1 VAGDPVGIFL
11 SSSLVA
17 LGVRFFWSTV
27 FTAIADF
34 ADGSTSSMSKDVWFA
49 WASMARTA
57 GFSIGSLITAAA
69 ISFAN
74 EAAYKALTVG
84 AAVSFLVAGMVIGF
98 RVRAPRRAHDTGEDG
113 AAAGGYRGMLRD
125 GPFLSYTG
133 INAIFATTMTMLA
146 LGLPIFMA
154 DGLQG
159 PSWLAPTLLAANT
172 IALSLLTAPVAKR
185 LAPYRR
191 TRVLMAAAMLW
202 TLWAFLFA
210 LLPPG
215 RGLGVILALIAATA
229 LFTCAE
235 LIHAPVSMAPATAMS
250 PTASRGRYLA
260 SFQYSFLV
268 ANMLGPALFTVL
280 FNVFSWLPWLLLG
293 VSNLL
298 MLLAMRLLERA
309 IPESAQGSAGKRSRT
324 PSCSHREVADAVRP
338 DVQ

>member
-84 AAVSFLVAGMVIGF
+84 AAVSFLVAGMVIGV

-191 TRVLMAAAMLW
+191 TRSSWRPPCSGRCGPFCSRFCRPGAA
-202 TLWAFLFA
+202 
-210 LLPPG
+210 
-215 RGLGVILALIAATA
+215 LG
-229 LFTCAE
+229 
-235 LIHAPVSMAPATAMS
+235 
-250 PTASRGRYLA
+250 
-260 SFQYSFLV
+260 
-268 ANMLGPALFTVL
+268 
-280 FNVFSWLPWLLLG
+280 
-293 VSNLL
+293 
-298 MLLAMRLLERA
+298 
-309 IPESAQGSAGKRSRT
+309 
-324 PSCSHREVADAVRP
+324 
-338 DVQ
+338 

>member
-1 VAGDPVGIFL
+1 MSRWRIGLLISLANTLTLPIPMIAGWLADRVGPLPLVVGAQIAQATGYLIYTVAGDPVGIFL

-84 AAVSFLVAGMVIGF
+84 AAVSFLVAGMVIGVG
-98 RVRAPRRAHDTGEDG
+98 VRAPRRAHDTGEDG

-159 PSWLAPTLLAANT
+159 RHGWLRRSW
-172 IALSLLTAPVAKR
+172 
-185 LAPYRR
+185 RR
-191 TRVLMAAAMLW
+191 TRSLC
-202 TLWAFLFA
+202 
-210 LLPPG
+210 
-215 RGLGVILALIAATA
+215 R
-229 LFTCAE
+229 C
-235 LIHAPVSMAPATAMS
+235 
-250 PTASRGRYLA
+250 
-260 SFQYSFLV
+260 
-268 ANMLGPALFTVL
+268 
-280 FNVFSWLPWLLLG
+280 
-293 VSNLL
+293 
-298 MLLAMRLLERA
+298 
-309 IPESAQGSAGKRSRT
+309 
-324 PSCSHREVADAVRP
+324 
-338 DVQ
+338 

>member
-1 VAGDPVGIFL
+1 
-11 SSSLVA
+11 
-17 LGVRFFWSTV
+17 V

-57 GFSIGSLITAAA
+57 GFSVGSLITAAA

-84 AAVSFLVAGMVIGF
+84 AAVSFLVAGMVIGVG
-98 RVRAPRRAHDTGEDG
+98 VRAPRRAHDTGEDG

-146 LGLPIFMA
+146 LGLPIFIA

-210 LLPPG
+210 LLSPG

-235 LIHAPVSMAPATAMS
+235 LIHAPVSMALATAMS

-309 IPESAQGSAGKRSRT
+309 IPESAQGARPASQEL
-324 PSCSHREVADAVRP
+324 REPAR
-338 DVQ
+338 